1 MDEEVGNA
9 SLESALG
16 AAFSDAPIAPKAPVA
31 PQKPVQQAKPVVE
44 SLDAPVEEEALDAPL
59 LGPEA
64 DPAELLAGEPEEVK
78 PEAAEPSFEVEIDG
92 KPEVITGSERVKEL
106 LARGLKAGRGFEENA
121 RVREALQ
128 AHVQQAQFQQQ
139 FQQAVSE
146 DIAQVQALDK
156 QLEAYGKI
164 DWSTAY
170 DSDPFNALKL
180 KEQRDQLREQRA
192 AAFQNLNAK
201 QQQFQAHMEQ
211 GAQKLLAAES
221 EALLA
226 KVPAWRNAEKAA
238 QEKGEIGSALLSH
251 YGFTQAEVGQ
261 IRDHRMLL
269 VARDAAAYR
278 KLLAN
283 KDARVK
289 QAREAPATAKPGA
302 ASAQPNGRVE
312 FTKVRGKIRELGT
325 KGNHRAQ
332 ENLAIQMF
340 ERAFK

>member
-1 MDEEVGNA
+1 
-9 SLESALG
+9 L
-16 AAFSDAPIAPKAPVA
+16 
-31 PQKPVQQAKPVVE
+31 
-44 SLDAPVEEEALDAPL
+44 LD
-59 LGPEA
+59 PEA
-64 DPAELLAGEPEEVK
+64 DPAELLAEEPEEVEK
-78 PEAAEPSFEVEIDG
+78 PETAEPSFEVEIDG

-128 AHVQQAQFQQQ
+128 AHVQQAQ
-139 FQQAVSE
+139 
-146 DIAQVQALDK
+146 
-156 QLEAYGKI
+156 
-164 DWSTAY
+164 
-170 DSDPFNALKL
+170 LKL

>member
-1 MDEEVGNA
+1 MSDG
-9 SLESALG
+9 LESALG
-16 AAFSDAPIAPKAPVA
+16 AAFGEAPVAAPAAPVAKAPVA
-31 PQKPVQQAKPVVE
+31 KA
-44 SLDAPVEEEALDAPL
+44 EAAPL
-59 LGPEA
+59 EPEGLEA
-64 DPAELLAGEPEEVK
+64 PLELEEDPADLLQGQEVETEAAPEVET
-78 PEAAEPSFEVEIDG
+78 ATAEPSFEIEIDG
-92 KPEVITGSERVKEL
+92 KPETITGSDRVKEL

-128 AHVQQAQFQQQ
+128 AHVQNAQFQQQ
-139 FQQAVSE
+139 FQQAVSA
-146 DIAQVQALDK
+146 DIVRVQALEQ
-156 QLEAYGKI
+156 QLQHFERI
-164 DWSTAY
+164 DWSAAF
-170 DSDPFNALKL
+170 DADPFNALKL

-192 AAFQNLNAK
+192 ASLQGLNAK
-201 QQQFQAHMEQ
+201 QQQFQAHMQ
-211 GAQKLLAAES
+211 QTAQQALAAES

-226 KVPAWRNAEKAA
+226 KVPTWRNTEKAQ
-238 QEKGEIGSALLSH
+238 QEKGEITSALTSF
-251 YGFTQAEVGQ
+251 YGFTQAEVAQ
-261 IRDHRMLL
+261 TMDHRMIL

-312 FTKVRGKIRELGT
+312 FNKVRGKIKELGT

-332 ENLAIQMF
+332 ESLATQLF